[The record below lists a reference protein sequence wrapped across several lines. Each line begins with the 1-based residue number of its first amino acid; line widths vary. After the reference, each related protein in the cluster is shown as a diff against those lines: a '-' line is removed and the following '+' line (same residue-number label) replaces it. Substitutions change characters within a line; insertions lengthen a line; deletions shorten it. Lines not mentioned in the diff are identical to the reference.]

1 MTVNLNFAKVLSLH
15 SRALQCYLAL
25 SVSASRML
33 LTAAEV
39 GSTAACLLAMPAP
52 DPGCGAAASCGR
64 AIAAPRGMKAVTSW
78 GAGRGLAAPGSGGTS
93 RQKARGRMMTG
104 GGPWLGSG
112 EVRDPDDDL
121 LTSWG

>member
-1 MTVNLNFAKVLSLH
+1 
-15 SRALQCYLAL
+15 
-25 SVSASRML
+25 ML

-39 GSTAACLLAMPAP
+39 GSTAACLLARPAP

-64 AIAAPRGMKAVTSW
+64 AIAAPRGTKAVTSW
-78 GAGRGLAAPGSGGTS
+78 GAGRGLAALGSGGTS

-112 EVRDPDDDL
+112 EVRDPEDDL